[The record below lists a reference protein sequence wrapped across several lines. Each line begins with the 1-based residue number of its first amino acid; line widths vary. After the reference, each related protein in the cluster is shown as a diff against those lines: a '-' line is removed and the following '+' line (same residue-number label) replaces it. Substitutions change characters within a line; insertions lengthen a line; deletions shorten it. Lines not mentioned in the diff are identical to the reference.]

1 MRRSMKILFRRLVGL
16 AVLVGAFAETPG
28 WVQSAADPA
37 SAASDAVHTSPSMPA
52 ARG

>member
-28 WVQSAADPA
+28 WAQSAADPA
-37 SAASDAVHTSPSMPA
+37 SATSDTVRTPPSLPA

>member
-1 MRRSMKILFRRLVGL
+1 MKILSMRLLGL

-28 WVQSAADPA
+28 WAQSATDPA
-37 SAASDAVHTSPSMPA
+37 STTPDAVRTLPSLPA